1 MSNSKIYSIPID
13 SFPTNAIVYRW
24 DEDDFLILDL
34 NDRAAKTDYLN
45 KHDTIGK
52 HLCTIFPAVKSFG
65 LFDVLK
71 RVHETGVN
79 EFFNTHLYVDKRIN
93 GWRKNEVIKLQNG
106 DIMALYED
114 QTHEILMQK
123 ELKESEEMF
132 HTIAENSLMGIFI
145 YQDKYKYVNPA
156 ISKMIGY
163 SAEELYKI
171 SPVDLVE
178 DSMKAEFIKT
188 IKRRLKGE
196 KFPKK
201 YDNIHFITKSGES
214 KLARLM
220 VETIEYKDGYAGLGT
235 IIDMTDMKKIS
246 NKLKMLAQ
254 AVEQTDDMVMIT
266 DKEGIITYVNDA
278 YIIQSGYRHNELIGK
293 TPRVVKSDMHNKEFY
308 EKLWAIISSGQ
319 SFSGTIINKKKN
331 KDLYHIEATIT
342 PIIDNKNE
350 ITSYVATAKDIT
362 DKIKMQEE
370 LNKRANLDSLTGA
383 YNRYKGNEIIDSI
396 FDKFHRYNSGF
407 ALLMLDIDYFKK
419 INDTYGHDVGDMIL
433 VRLSELISMH
443 MRKSDYLIRW
453 GGEEFIIISEHLD
466 DKKAQKFGKKL
477 KIIVEAYEFDQ
488 DIKLTISIGVTAVR
502 TSDTKQTILKRVD
515 DALYEAKDAGRNCVK
530 FI

>member
-1 MSNSKIYSIPID
+1 MSKSRIYPIPID
-13 SFPTNAIVYRW
+13 SLPINAIVYRW
-24 DEDDFLILDL
+24 VENDFIIVDL
-34 NDRAAKTDYLN
+34 NDKAAKTDHLN
-45 KHDTIGK
+45 KRDTIGK
-52 HLCTIFPAVKSFG
+52 YLCTIFPAVKSFG

-71 RVHETGVN
+71 RVNETGVN
-79 EFFNTHLYVDKRIN
+79 ELFNTHLYVDKRIN
-93 GWRKNEVIKLQNG
+93 GWRRNEIIKLQNG
-106 DIMALYED
+106 DVMALYED
-114 QTHEILMQK
+114 QTHEIQMQK
-123 ELKESEEMF
+123 ELKESEELF

-145 YQDKYKYVNPA
+145 YQDNYKYVNPA
-156 ISKMIGY
+156 ISEMIGY
-163 SAEELYKI
+163 SAEELYKM

-178 DSMKAEFIKT
+178 DNMKAEFKKT

-196 KFPKK
+196 RFPKK
-201 YDNIHFITKSGES
+201 YNDIHFITKSGES

-235 IIDMTDMKKIS
+235 IVNITDMKKIS

-254 AVEQTDDMVMIT
+254 AIEQTDDMVMIT

-278 YIIQSGYRHNELIGK
+278 YVIQSGYRHNELIGK

-308 EKLWAIISSGQ
+308 ENIWSTISSYET
-319 SFSGTIINKKKN
+319 FCGTIINKKKN
-331 KDLYHIEATIT
+331 GELYHIEATIT
-342 PIIDNKNE
+342 PIVNNKNE

-362 DKIKMQEE
+362 AKMKMKEE
-370 LNKRANLDSLTGA
+370 LSKRANIDSLTGA
-383 YNRYKGNEIIDSI
+383 YNRYRGNEIIDSV
-396 FDKFHRYNSGF
+396 FDKFHRYNNAF
-407 ALLMLDIDYFKK
+407 AILMLDIDYFKN
-419 INDTYGHDVGDMIL
+419 INDTYGHDVGDMVL

-466 DKKAQKFGKKL
+466 EKKAQKFAKKL
-477 KIIVEAYEFDQ
+477 KLIVETYEFDQ
-488 DIKLTISIGVTAVR
+488 DIKLTISIGVSIVKEND
-502 TSDTKQTILKRVD
+502 SKQTILKRVD